1 MLIAVRTT
9 PAKVVARPA
18 ASRVTDWIDRHY
30 TVLFLLPG
38 FLCLT
43 AVIGYPA
50 LWNFAAAFSDASL
63 LYDNWRFVGLG
74 NFVALLEDADLPVA
88 MLRTLVWT
96 VASVA
101 LQMLVGLVAAL
112 CLERVT
118 RGRGLLRTVLI
129 VPWAFPA
136 IIMAFCWRFMLDPLY
151 GVTNHVLMIAGLV
164 AQPVAWFGEAD
175 TAMLALVVMNV
186 WFGFPFMMIAILAGL
201 QTIPADLY
209 EAARID
215 GASYQ
220 QELFYVTLPGL
231 KGILM
236 TLGTLRAIW
245 VFNNFEFPYLTTG
258 GGPLDATT
266 TLPIF
271 AFKIGWGE
279 YDLGRMAAVSVLMI
293 ALLAVATAFYLKLLR
308 HGRDA

>member
-1 MLIAVRTT
+1 MLLAVPSVQGRG
-9 PAKVVARPA
+9 PATGIGR
-18 ASRVTDWIDRHY
+18 RVSDWIDRHY
-30 TVLFLLPG
+30 IVLFLLPG
-38 FLCLT
+38 FLCLIS
-43 AVIGYPA
+43 VIGYPA
-50 LWNFAAAFSDASL
+50 LWNLTASFSDASL
-63 LYDNWRFVGLG
+63 LYDNWRFVGLD
-74 NFVALLEDADLPVA
+74 NFIALIEDASLAVA
-88 MLRTLVWT
+88 MLRTLIWT
-96 VASVA
+96 LASVG

-118 RGRGLLRTVLI
+118 AGRGILRTVLI

-151 GVTNHVLMIAGLV
+151 GVGNHILMIAGLI
-164 AQPVAWFGEAD
+164 AQPIAWFGEVD
-175 TAMLALVVMNV
+175 TSMLALVVMNV

-215 GASYQ
+215 GASYR
-220 QELFYVTLPGL
+220 QELLYVTLPGL
-231 KGILM
+231 KGILL
-236 TLGTLRAIW
+236 TIGTLRAIW

-266 TLPIF
+266 TLPIY

-293 ALLAVATAFYLKLLR
+293 VLLAVATAFYLKLLR
-308 HGRDA
+308 HDRPA